1 MVRKLG
7 AVALAAAAALGTT
20 ACATT
25 PSEPRP
31 IIPTMNTPVPET
43 ETMMA
48 SVEPLHAAVG

>member
-7 AVALAAAAALGTT
+7 PVALAAAAALTVT

-25 PSEPRP
+25 APPSKP

-43 ETMMA
+43 ETMY
-48 SVEPLHAAVG
+48 AALEQPEAG